1 MKSPKYSQ
9 VCQKI
14 IDQAEGK
21 HQELYAGISREAF
34 YERARNAYAVV
45 ITGEARTYGCILIK
59 KGVVFPPNA
68 D

>member
-1 MKSPKYSQ
+1 MSAQ
-9 VCQKI
+9 V
-14 IDQAEGK
+14 
-21 HQELYAGISREAF
+21 SAF
-34 YERARNAYAVV
+34 AVV

>member
-1 MKSPKYSQ
+1 MKSRKYSEL
-9 VCQKI
+9 CQKV
-14 IDQAEGK
+14 IDEAEGK
-21 HQELYAGISREAF
+21 HQALAGITREAF
-34 YERARNAYAVV
+34 YERAKSAFAVV